1 MAGLCNLA
9 LHEAVKKV
17 VGDAPYMKYNKEN
30 NFVEISLGGD
40 ITEHNI
46 NGVAHTTAKAL
57 NDAINNGVKRIG
69 KVFEPTTIHEIIKGV
84 RVRIT
89 PKQLALLDAYDDE
102 VIKELQQEVDE
113 ENAKRAQEERDRE
126 IEGEDLLGISSIENN
141 IKEGVDFVFEQNPEL
156 ANIGNEEQY
165 SQYLDTIFPDS
176 KVKDIV
182 YHGSKNKFDN
192 FDYNYLPKADAGFYF
207 TKDKKYAEN
216 FGNPLS
222 VLLNVKT
229 PNYTEQPL
237 SIETV
242 EKLFT
247 IDYKE
252 NTDALIGKD
261 ALLDLPQSDADV
273 IVTMRTEQIHILG
286 SNQDIEGF
294 RRFVKNNQFQQK
306 KEIENDLSKIKS
318 ENSYTRG
325 ENLDIPASFKILWG
339 ETTNSSSFIHSRQEF
354 HRLGYYSDSSIL
366 GETNWDSLR
375 ELYENRHTLSD
386 MERAQLFRE
395 MFISFTRSLYGNKFN
410 KELAKRI
417 GLGKLTII
425 SIPTQPSLI
434 AGKDTIYININEK
447 SSFINHLFD
456 NSKKGS
462 EQDLLDTMISEELI
476 HLTSTKLTSIEETE
490 RAFKELTYQDK
501 LYILQTYYHDENK
514 TNLSDLSI
522 SQYVHEYVRMQIQK
536 KVLGYTTEEKR
547 TVLAKIV
554 DRVWNYLK
562 DLLKSYTSLNNIYDK
577 TLHFIETGEGK
588 IYSGS
593 EEELGI
599 AKITKNDKVDFI
611 YDKVINIDSRLI
623 LHPET
628 STDKRHYTF
637 DGEKVAKSVTE
648 KVKENQHMPER
659 TPEQKKFDDVKKD
672 WGIEGHRFIENYIT
686 LNLIDKDGYIR
697 KTPLTNEIE
706 TPLSKGQQEAIS
718 NFAKSLIYS
727 YKEGTRIL
735 VERKVVNERVKGKLA
750 STMDF
755 LAIEPQENGEPKVD
769 VLDWKF
775 IDIDKN
781 KTEDVPWF
789 KEKEWKAQMGEYAK
803 ILYNYGIT
811 YGQLRKQRMIPFIMN
826 YEYSIKGKKDSSLV
840 PTSIEVGDINNPKDT
855 KMYLLHVPLNTEST
869 GNTLV
874 DTLLNQLRTQW
885 EKIYSKPVGP
895 EERAKKDLEL
905 NQLRKAIRSLH
916 LQMNFEPLISVGE
929 TFLKNAD
936 ELFKSFEGI
945 DYTKLNKEDIQNR
958 LGILLEYK
966 KSAEKF
972 ASLDEVYLSHI
983 SKDNMDSKEKQIF
996 TRLEKI
1002 SSSTERMFSKIEA
1015 IQKDFVV
1022 QLALKEEVTKEETKM
1037 SILDAEKAIDSL
1049 SKTFLEASFLSPRI
1063 IQLATNL
1070 MLKAQSLVNRKIAK
1084 KLDEYKSIILPLEE
1098 EAKQKGKKA
1107 FELIGRVTPSGLKL
1121 IQKVD
1126 REFWEAIKTAKK
1138 EKNKQFFLSNMDVEK
1153 YNTMAKEAIERGI
1166 VVLNSTTFSTD
1177 EEQDAKEREFRISK
1191 LKDSIDINR
1200 NTFNGY
1206 DGWQFGFIFNK
1217 VVNLENHYS
1226 KEYLGMSDNAKK
1238 VWEFFTSLNERAR
1251 QMGYI
1256 DKQGMSFFPL
1266 IEATTIDKISQTSNL
1281 GSELKDIGN
1290 DFFKMKINEE
1300 QIYSKIDPE
1309 TGKVKK
1315 VIPKYFTRTDKAVEQ
1330 LSTDLLMV
1338 GPLWVKS
1345 LYEYENAREMENV
1358 LLTLHSVESSK
1369 GSLMVDQDKKIIM
1382 EAGVP
1387 KVNKAE
1393 NKNADVL
1400 QTIVDDY
1407 LYDLSEDASSLGNIG
1422 ISEVAGKFT
1431 KDIEQKSKAVVSTK
1445 KLLKHSDVLVRVL
1458 GVGLK
1463 PLIAIANYAGGQ
1475 FQAFIT
1481 AGNMYRFRDFEK
1493 NNTKIT
1499 TGVGM
1504 TLEEKVLLHS
1514 IIPLNEDVS
1523 IEKRREMA
1531 KGKSLIDFLKTF
1543 SFVDVM
1549 MITNSFPERRLQYAN
1564 AMSFNENSMV
1574 IDGKIVNIRQ
1584 WVKEQDRRK
1593 YNLSELERKEIEK
1606 TYENRVQQL
1615 KDTKSLIKIA
1625 RIENDQLV
1633 LDGVSEEELAKYRV
1647 KVIEYNRQLNGQMS
1661 DENKAGYRRDTIL
1674 RSFMM
1679 FKTWIPKLLTA
1690 RALDIHKNLELDE
1703 WQYGRTRVFFKT
1715 WAQLGVTGIFK
1726 MRSIISG
1733 TDEGLQI
1740 LDQMLEQKKHEYF
1753 LKTGKQ
1759 LEITQEEFY
1768 DLVRKVLSEEMKEL
1782 GLLFSLMGMLIAA
1795 KAAQPPDDASDYE
1808 KNQYKFWAKA
1818 LNKVSDEISF
1828 YYNPLSFSQI
1838 TQGNILPSLNILVKA
1853 EQAITALGKEVTGYI
1868 IDDEEMIKKA
1878 YPTKYFLNLIPGAA
1892 QFNSEI
1898 LPYIYPEGAKEL
1910 GIRVSTQSRAK

>member
-1 MAGLCNLA
+1 MPCRTDIEKSLLDQITERSEKGISMRLDLAKTEAAKINKSYGYNVVSFYEGTEYENKRKITIPEKLVDEYYNHFERIENEEAQQLIQEDMNRLEISDEEEYKEKMFFSQKEEIEQSKASTETINKIIEAAKQMGINIINLA
-9 LHEAVKKV
+9 KYAKEVKLNIKGINGLADVIKRTVAIAHGKEGEALTEEVVHIATAMIEQTNPKLITELISKIDRFKIYKQVLDVYKNDKNYQLENGKPDIRKIKKEAVDKLI
-17 VGDAPYMKYNKEN
+17 A
-30 NFVEISLGGD
+30 
-40 ITEHNI
+40 
-46 NGVAHTTAKAL
+46 
-57 NDAINNGVKRIG
+57 
-69 KVFEPTTIHEIIKGV
+69 
-84 RVRIT
+84 
-89 PKQLALLDAYDDE
+89 E
-102 VIKELQQEVDE
+102 VIV
-113 ENAKRAQEERDRE
+113 
-126 IEGEDLLGISSIENN
+126 NN
-141 IKEGVDFVFEQNPEL
+141 SE
-156 ANIGNEEQY
+156 NEEQ
-165 SQYLDTIFPDS
+165 FPE
-176 KVKDIV
+176 
-182 YHGSKNKFDN
+182 
-192 FDYNYLPKADAGFYF
+192 LR
-207 TKDKKYAEN
+207 E
-216 FGNPLS
+216 
-222 VLLNVKT
+222 
-229 PNYTEQPL
+229 
-237 SIETV
+237 
-242 EKLFT
+242 
-247 IDYKE
+247 
-252 NTDALIGKD
+252 
-261 ALLDLPQSDADV
+261 
-273 IVTMRTEQIHILG
+273 
-286 SNQDIEGF
+286 
-294 RRFVKNNQFQQK
+294 
-306 KEIENDLSKIKS
+306 
-318 ENSYTRG
+318 
-325 ENLDIPASFKILWG
+325 
-339 ETTNSSSFIHSRQEF
+339 
-354 HRLGYYSDSSIL
+354 
-366 GETNWDSLR
+366 ETNRNIIQKWWETIKD
-375 ELYENRHTLSD
+375 
-386 MERAQLFRE
+386 
-395 MFISFTRSLYGNKFN
+395 FIRGIYRKSNIEIFEEVGKQILEGKVSTE
-410 KELAKRI
+410 KELGGGI
-417 GLGKLTII
+417 
-425 SIPTQPSLI
+425 
-434 AGKDTIYININEK
+434 
-447 SSFINHLFD
+447 F
-456 NSKKGS
+456 
-462 EQDLLDTMISEELI
+462 
-476 HLTSTKLTSIEETE
+476 
-490 RAFKELTYQDK
+490 
-501 LYILQTYYHDENK
+501 LQK
-514 TNLSDLSI
+514 
-522 SQYVHEYVRMQIQK
+522 
-536 KVLGYTTEEKR
+536 
-547 TVLAKIV
+547 
-554 DRVWNYLK
+554 
-562 DLLKSYTSLNNIYDK
+562 
-577 TLHFIETGEGK
+577 
-588 IYSGS
+588 
-593 EEELGI
+593 
-599 AKITKNDKVDFI
+599 KNDKVDAI
-611 YDKVINIDSRLI
+611 YDVIVDKDKRLE
-623 LHPET
+623 LHPE
-628 STDKRHYTF
+628 SVNDKRHYTF

-648 KVKENQHMPER
+648 KIKENQHMPER

-672 WGIEGHRFIENYIT
+672 WGIEGHKFIENYIT

-697 KTPLTNEIE
+697 ETPLTNEIE
-706 TPLSKGQQEAIS
+706 TPLSEGQQEAIS
-718 NFAKSLIYS
+718 NFAKNLIYS

-755 LAIEPQENGEPKVD
+755 LAIEPIEKENGETDVRVD

-855 KMYLLHVPLNTEST
+855 KMYLLAVPLNTEST

-895 EERAKKDLEL
+895 EEKAKKDLEL

-1084 KLDEYKSIILPLEE
+1084 KLDEYKSVILPLEE

-1107 FELIGRVTPSGLKL
+1107 FELIGRVTSSGLKL

-1138 EKNKQFFLSNMDVEK
+1138 EKNKQFFLSNMNVEK
-1153 YNTMAKEAIERGI
+1153 YNIMAKEAIEKGI
-1166 VVLNSTTFSTD
+1166 IVLNNTTFSTD
-1177 EEQDAKEREFRISK
+1177 EEQDTKERELRINR
-1191 LKDSIDINR
+1191 LKDSLDINR
-1200 NTFNGY
+1200 STFNGY

-1226 KEYLGMSDNAKK
+1226 KEYLGMSDNSKK
-1238 VWEFFTSLNERAR
+1238 IWEFFTSLNERAR

-1330 LSTDLLMV
+1330 LSTDLLMI

-1431 KDIEQKSKAVVSTK
+1431 KDVEQKSRAVVSTK
-1445 KLLKHSDVLVRVL
+1445 KLLKHSDILVRVL

-1504 TLEEKVLLHS
+1504 TLEEKALLHS

-1523 IEKRREMA
+1523 IEKRREIA

-1543 SFVDVM
+1543 SFVDIM

-1574 IDGKIVNIRQ
+1574 VDGKIVNIRQ

-1593 YNLSELERKEIEK
+1593 YKLSELERREIEK
-1606 TYENRVQQL
+1606 TYEDRVQEL
-1615 KDTKSLIKIA
+1615 KETKSLVKIA

-1661 DENKAGYRRDTIL
+1661 NENKAGYRRDTIL

-1759 LEITQEEFY
+1759 LEVTQEEFY

-1818 LNKVSDEISF
+1818 LNKISDEISF

-1838 TQGNILPSLNILVKA
+1838 TQGNVLPSLNILVKA
-1853 EQAITALGKEVTGYI
+1853 EQAITALGKEVTGYV

-1910 GIRVSTQSRAK
+1910 GIRVSPQSRPK